1 MNDNIKQVIIVRT
14 DLNMRKGKMVAQG
27 AHASMKVFFDM
38 MSTEKSELPV
48 FQLDEEQ
55 KNSSGYVMKPV
66 IKKTILLWEND
77 IVQKWMEGSF
87 AKIVVGCNSEKEL
100 LDLKKQADDAGII
113 NALILDEGRTE
124 FRKIC
129 SKCSGSGRYTSKDMM
144 KAVVN
149 CSLCNGTGKINK
161 PTYTCLAIG
170 PDTSEKIDK
179 ITGELKLL

>member
-1 MNDNIKQVIIVRT
+1 MIKQVIILRT

-27 AHASMKVFFDM
+27 AHASMKIFFDM

-48 FQLDEEQ
+48 FQLDEKQ

-77 IVQKWMEGSF
+77 IVQQWMEGSY

-100 LDLKKQADDAGII
+100 LDLKKRADNAGII

-124 FRKIC
+124 FKQDC
-129 SKCSGSGRYTSKDMM
+129 HVCGGSGECVIGNYVGEFSEE
-144 KAVVN
+144 N
-149 CSLCNGTGKINK
+149 CSNCNGTGKINK
-161 PTYTCLAIG
+161 PTHTCLAIG
-170 PDTSEKIDK
+170 PDISEKIDK
-179 ITGELKLL
+179 ITGNLKLL